1 MHWGLKLEFIKSMRT
16 KKVWVLLG
24 IMMLLYVPGF
34 YLEKMNGNTP
44 QTVGEA
50 VNMLV
55 SNIEDLAG
63 FFLGILAL
71 LLGATA
77 INSDLENGTI
87 RVALSKPVRRIGY
100 LGGKFLAHVVVLLA
114 ALLLMTVIGIIGLA
128 WMGAPFGQKLV
139 TESMLLNFL
148 LLLAMIQLVALGYIL
163 STMIKSSG
171 TALGA
176 ALALFFILFMLIPS
190 IVSFMAIKDYVFD
203 ENVNYDEVAERVDEY
218 TTKYLFYSPL
228 SQMGVIL
235 GDVYEDGNY
244 VGIAHAIGKNP
255 VNFGLIVGMT
265 IVYFGGAFLRF
276 ARMDLR

>member
-1 MHWGLKLEFIKSMRT
+1 MHWGGLKLEFIKSMRT

-24 IMMLLYVPGF
+24 IMMLLYVPGGF

-100 LGGKFLAHVVVLLA
+100 LGGA
-114 ALLLMTVIGIIGLA
+114 
-128 WMGAPFGQKLV
+128 
-139 TESMLLNFL
+139 
-148 LLLAMIQLVALGYIL
+148 
-163 STMIKSSG
+163 SS
-171 TALGA
+171 
-176 ALALFFILFMLIPS
+176 
-190 IVSFMAIKDYVFD
+190 
-203 ENVNYDEVAERVDEY
+203 
-218 TTKYLFYSPL
+218 
-228 SQMGVIL
+228 
-235 GDVYEDGNY
+235 
-244 VGIAHAIGKNP
+244 
-255 VNFGLIVGMT
+255 
-265 IVYFGGAFLRF
+265 
-276 ARMDLR
+276 